1 MTVKIKADIP
11 AHSGIT
17 FKGNLLSSEGIM
29 PIPSIGGKVTI
40 TLESG
45 ESLQAYYSEE
55 LSPDSTF
62 SEYEDRA
69 ISWAQQLI
77 NELKKGA

>member
-1 MTVKIKADIP
+1 
-11 AHSGIT
+11 
-17 FKGNLLSSEGIM
+17 M